1 MADHDDLSIGAD
13 IDMDR
18 VIIDPDYR
26 RVVLAMLRKTQ
37 SRSESD
43 AVAPR
48 PVEPPAPGNG

>member
-1 MADHDDLSIGAD
+1 MADHDDLLIGAD

-26 RVVLAMLRKTQ
+26 RVVLAMLRKTR
-37 SRSESD
+37 SCSESD

-48 PVEPPAPGNG
+48 PAEPPVPGNG